1 MWSKVGTD
9 FSLLYVS
16 LFPFLC
22 LHLQC
27 HSLKHP
33 SFQILWWTYY
43 VIPFLLLECHLSF
56 ATWIMRFFLH
66 ENFLISQADIHPCPH
81 VLYIHQDCLLQ
92 RTGPE
97 FELIVWKVP
106 FHTRQNAIE
115 QFTQKADWDSLVHGL
130 VISAYWIF
138 AEWLFIEVNWKGPE
152 VSGFLW
158 LSWMSLLPIL
168 K

>member
-1 MWSKVGTD
+1 MS
-9 FSLLYVS
+9 SSPVS
-16 LFPFLC
+16 LPETSQLSNLVMNLLHHPLSTSRMPLVLSYVDHEVFPPWKLP
-22 LHLQC
+22 HLTGR
-27 HSLKHP
+27 HSSLP
-33 SFQILWWTYY
+33 SCI
-43 VIPFLLLECHLSF
+43 VHSSG
-56 ATWIMRFFLH
+56 R
-66 ENFLISQADIHPCPH
+66 
-81 VLYIHQDCLLQ
+81 LLQ

-138 AEWLFIEVNWKGPE
+138 AEWLFIEVNWKDPE

-158 LSWMSLLPIL
+158 LSWMSLLPVL